1 MALTWC
7 LPGQASWLSIA
18 VLKRVQ
24 LAGALVPS
32 IWHIEMANIL
42 GLKMR
47 DGFLSQ
53 RELQDSLALLR
64 LLAIA
69 TDGGAHELRI
79 ESLLPLMG
87 KYRLP
92 AYDAIYL
99 DLALRNGLPLA
110 TFDKEMIESAR
121 QNGVTL
127 ASFS

>member
-7 LPGQASWLSIA
+7 LPGQANPLSIA

-24 LAGALVPS
+24 LRGALVPC

-42 GLKMR
+42 GLKVR

-53 RELQDSLALLR
+53 RELQDSLALLN
-64 LLAIA
+64 LLAIV
-69 TDGGAHELRI
+69 TEDGAGQLRI
-79 ESLLPLMG
+79 EDLLPLMG

-99 DLALRNGLPLA
+99 DLALRNRLPLA
-110 TFDKEMIESAR
+110 TFDKEMIEAAR
-121 QNGVTL
+121 RNDLTL
-127 ASFS
+127 SGML